1 MRLSTRGFLLIA
13 AFVTVLTAG
22 SCVSTPPAKDA
33 TAERVEKPSKFKYT
47 RIAFGERLNKL
58 LADGKY
64 DQAIAFFEVVPE
76 PDASSVA
83 IRMLKLSVLIS
94 AGKAEESATLA
105 NELEAANPQD
115 PEILYI
121 QAVLAGTRKEL
132 KKRAEYLGKVLS
144 IQPNH
149 GRALSELGMD
159 YLTQRNYPKAKA
171 TLIKAI
177 AAEPDNAEALF
188 ALSRTYYMVQ
198 ELDKARS
205 TLDLAITKHPTYS
218 LLWAERARVRAET
231 SENLGAIEDAKKA
244 IELSPEVYS
253 FRTDLGSYYMASG
266 KQPEARAAYGEAIKL
281 DPTQYLA
288 YIYRAGLNDDLG
300 NVDEAISD
308 YAKVCEIYPAYY
320 YAFESLGV
328 LLWGKGEYERSGE
341 AFEQALRRN
350 PKTASY
356 ALMRTLCLY
365 QLGKVNEAREFMGKY
380 ITTLDRTKDDYFL
393 CRLFVDRSGDAEVIN
408 RIMKE
413 TNLNV
418 RNRMLFYSAMYYNL
432 FQSKSVAQKYLI
444 EITSQ
449 QAPSF
454 FEFRL
459 SKWALRDIDA
469 KAADG
474 STDSQ
479 G

>member
-1 MRLSTRGFLLIA
+1 MRLSTRVSILAIACVAALA
-13 AFVTVLTAG
+13 AF
-22 SCVSTPPAKDA
+22 SCVSTPPARDDGKHA
-33 TAERVEKPSKFKYT
+33 EKPSKFIYT

-58 LADGKY
+58 LAKGQFDE
-64 DQAIAFFEVVPE
+64 AIAFFDVVPE
-76 PDASSVA
+76 PDASNFT

-94 AGKAEESATLA
+94 AGKAEESAALA
-105 NELEAANPQD
+105 NELEAANPQN
-115 PEILYI
+115 PEILYT
-121 QAVLAGTRKEL
+121 QAVLSGGRKEL
-132 KKRAEYLGKVLS
+132 KKRAEYLGKVLL

-149 GRALSELGMD
+149 GRALLELGLD
-159 YLTQRNYPKAKA
+159 YLSQRNYPNAKA

-188 ALSRTYYMVQ
+188 ALARTYYMTQ

-205 TLDLAITKHPTYS
+205 VLDLAIAKQPAYS
-218 LLWAERARVRAET
+218 LLWAERARVRMET
-231 SENLGAIEDAKKA
+231 SEVFGAIEDIKKA
-244 IELSPEVYS
+244 IELDPGMYS
-253 FRTDLGSYYMASG
+253 YRTDLGSYYISCG
-266 KQPEARAAYGEAIKL
+266 KQPEARAAYSEAIKL
-281 DPTQYLA
+281 DPNQYIA

-300 NVDEAISD
+300 NIEEAISD
-308 YAKVCEIYPAYY
+308 YSKVCEIYPSYY
-320 YAFESLGV
+320 YAYESLGV
-328 LLWGKGEYERSGE
+328 LLWGKGDYELSGN

-350 PKTASY
+350 PKSASY

-365 QLGKVNEAREFMGKY
+365 QLGKVAEAREFMGKY
-380 ITTLDRTKDDYFL
+380 IVTLDRSKNDYFL
-393 CRLFVDRSGDAEVIN
+393 CRLFVDRSGDAEVIS

-413 TNLNV
+413 TNMNV

-469 KAADG
+469 KAAEG
-474 STDSQ
+474 TTNSQ
-479 G
+479 S